1 MGVRRETI
9 IVPGKDRTHSPV
21 PEGIKVGNLIF
32 SSLLSASS
40 TDVASGGGPDAD
52 AELLFRRIRS
62 LVEAGGGAVEDI
74 VDLSAY
80 VIDDEDRKA
89 INKQWVTIFPDPADR
104 PSRHILNVAPK
115 GVHGRF
121 SVNFMAILPDAPAQ
135 GEDVGNLVYSDLLVG
150 REPDTGEIPADP
162 DRQAEALFGQLKSFV
177 EGAGGTIDNIV
188 NLMLYDMG
196 DEQRAVV
203 NKQWAKMYPDRSNL
217 PARQTLNVLPSGLRE
232 GLFAAV
238 ATALV

>member
-1 MGVRRETI
+1 MGVVRATI
-9 IVPGKDRTHSPV
+9 AVPGRDRTHSPV

-40 TDVASGGGPDAD
+40 TEAMGDGGPDAD
-52 AELLFRRIRS
+52 AELLFNRIQG
-62 LVEAGGGAVEDI
+62 LVEAGGGTVEDI

-80 VIDDEDRKA
+80 VIDDDDRKA
-89 INKQWVTIFPDPADR
+89 INKRWVIMFPDAADR

-115 GVHGRF
+115 GIHGRF

-135 GEDVGNLVYSDLLVG
+135 GEELGSLVYSDLLVG
-150 REPDTGEIPADP
+150 RVPETGEIPSDP
-162 DRQAEALFGQLKSFV
+162 DTQAEALFAQLTSFV
-177 EGAGGTIDNIV
+177 EGAGGTVDNIV
-188 NLMLYDMG
+188 NLMVYAMG